1 MLLKKFSY
9 LILETLRL
17 LDLIMSEFVN
27 KLFLENLSLSD
38 NLKLKS
44 MFKKDDLDIFETEYL
59 KTNYFVTQKKIKHLH
74 CTDGKKLIKQKL
86 K

>member
-27 KLFLENLSLSD
+27 KLFLENLNLFD

-44 MFKKDDLDIFETEYL
+44 MLKKDDLDIFEIECL
-59 KTNYFVTQKKIKHLH
+59 KQNYFVT
-74 CTDGKKLIKQKL
+74 
-86 K
+86 